1 MVYCFHRVSSGNSLQ
16 KKGTGDYDLKEK
28 EKKPF
33 SAAAESG
40 LEGHAGEVARR
51 YELMDEL
58 LRGIRDGNEYQALQ
72 AMQNRNKLRIPGLLK
87 DELTEWK
94 YDLIQTKAL
103 IIQELRRSR
112 VIDVLLDDIH
122 MGFTQHIYEAAD
134 VEECR
139 RIGEEMVIQF
149 CRLNQLKAISSYS
162 LLVQKI
168 LLTVDMDLSR
178 TLTLQYFAENL
189 NVNRSYLSNLF
200 RREVGMTITDYVTDR
215 RIRTAADLLQT
226 TSSPVK
232 TVAKQVGIMDVH
244 YFSRLFKRKMG
255 MPPSR
260 YREEK
265 R

>member
-1 MVYCFHRVSSGNSLQ
+1 MR
-16 KKGTGDYDLKEK
+16 
-28 EKKPF
+28 PF
-33 SAAAESG
+33 SAIAESG
-40 LEGHAGEVARR
+40 LQKHAGSVARR

-58 LRGIRDGNEYQALQ
+58 LRGVRDGNEYQALR
-72 AMQNRNKLRIPGLLK
+72 AMQARNEVRIPGLLQ

-103 IIQELRRSR
+103 IIQELRRLR
-112 VIDVLLDDIH
+112 VIDVLLEDIH
-122 MGFTQHIYEAAD
+122 TGYTRRIYEAAD

-139 RIGEEMVIQF
+139 QIGEEMVTRF

-168 LLTVDMDLSR
+168 LLTVDVDLSQ

-189 NVNRSYLSNLF
+189 SVNRSYLSNLF

-215 RIRTAADLLQT
+215 RIRTAADLLLT
-226 TSSPVK
+226 TNNPVK

-244 YFSRLFKRKMG
+244 YFSRLFKKKTG
-255 MPPSR
+255 TSPSQ
-260 YREEK
+260 YREGS

>member
-1 MVYCFHRVSSGNSLQ
+1 M
-16 KKGTGDYDLKEK
+16 KEK
-28 EKKPF
+28 EKRPF
-33 SAAAESG
+33 SAIAESG
-40 LEGHAGEVARR
+40 LKRHAGSVARR

-72 AMQNRNKLRIPGLLK
+72 ALRARNEIRVPGLLK

-103 IIQELRRSR
+103 AIQELRRMR
-112 VIDVLLDDIH
+112 VIDVLLEDIH
-122 MGFTQHIYEAAD
+122 AGFTQRIYEAVD

-139 RIGEEMVIQF
+139 RIGEEMVERF

-168 LLTVDMDLSR
+168 LLTVDMDLGQ

-189 NVNRSYLSNLF
+189 SVNRSYLSNLF

-215 RIRTAADLLQT
+215 RIRTAADLLLT
-226 TSSPVK
+226 TSNPIK

-255 MPPSR
+255 MPPSQ
-260 YREEK
+260 YREENCWNNAALH
-265 R
+265 RRL

>member
-1 MVYCFHRVSSGNSLQ
+1 MEIQYR
-16 KKGTGDYDLKEK
+16 KGTGEYDLKE
-28 EKKPF
+28 EKKKTF
-33 SAAAESG
+33 SVAAESG
-40 LEGHAGEVARR
+40 LGKHAGSMIRR
-51 YELMDEL
+51 YELMDDL

-72 AMQNRNKLRIPGLLK
+72 ALRARNQMKVPGLLK

-103 IIQELRRSR
+103 IIQELRRNR
-112 VIDVLLDDIH
+112 VVDVLLDDIH

-139 RIGEEMVIQF
+139 KIGEEMTARF
-149 CRLNQLKAISSYS
+149 CRLNQLKSISSYS

-168 LLTVDMDLSR
+168 LLSVDMDLSR

-215 RIRTAADLLQT
+215 RIRTAADLLLT
-226 TSSPVK
+226 TSNPVK

-244 YFSRLFKRKMG
+244 YFSRIFKRKMG
-255 MPPSR
+255 MPPSQ

>member
-1 MVYCFHRVSSGNSLQ
+1 M
-16 KKGTGDYDLKEK
+16 KEK
-28 EKKPF
+28 EKRPF
-33 SAAAESG
+33 SAIAESG
-40 LEGHAGEVARR
+40 LKRHAGSVARR

-72 AMQNRNKLRIPGLLK
+72 ALRARNEISVPGLLK

-103 IIQELRRSR
+103 AIQELRRMR
-112 VIDVLLDDIH
+112 VIDVFLEDIH
-122 MGFTQHIYEAAD
+122 AGFTQRIYEAVN

-139 RIGEEMVIQF
+139 RIGEEMVERF

-168 LLTVDMDLSR
+168 LLTVDVDLGQ
-178 TLTLQYFAENL
+178 TLTLQYFAETL
-189 NVNRSYLSNLF
+189 SVNRSYLSNLF

-215 RIRTAADLLQT
+215 RIRTAADLLLT
-226 TSSPVK
+226 TSNPIK

-255 MPPSR
+255 MPPSQ
-260 YREEK
+260 YREENCWNNAALH
-265 R
+265 RRL